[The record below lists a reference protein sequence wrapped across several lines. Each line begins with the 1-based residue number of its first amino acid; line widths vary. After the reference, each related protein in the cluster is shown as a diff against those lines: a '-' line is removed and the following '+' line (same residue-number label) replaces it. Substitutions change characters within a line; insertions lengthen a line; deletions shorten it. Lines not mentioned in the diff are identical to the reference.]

1 MVVPCVEGFLLELA
15 SEDLLGAVE
24 DVDQV
29 GVVRV
34 RVIQK
39 QVVGFQFNLNK
50 EYRRYKFFLLVPCF
64 VSICFHFGWKVEN
77 QLCCTCLRT
86 HN

>member
-24 DVDQV
+24 DVEQV

-34 RVIQK
+34 RVVQK
-39 QVVGFQFNLNK
+39 QVVGLQFNLNK
-50 EYRRYKFFLLVPCF
+50 EYRRYKFFSARSLL
-64 VSICFHFGWKVEN
+64 
-77 QLCCTCLRT
+77 CL
-86 HN
+86 NLISFWLES